1 MNLDVKFDFKG
12 GLCYD
17 IFGSEASKRLK
28 MALDLGQTNPKS
40 GKNNLAIMWLG
51 TQTKWSF

>member
-28 MALDLGQTNPKS
+28 MALYLGQTNPKS
-40 GKNNLAIMWLG
+40 GKNNFAILWPG